1 MMTKE
6 ELDALER
13 MLAYLRD
20 DPKFSQADVDLLND
34 YVWGVYSTG
43 SEPK

>member
-1 MMTKE
+1 MMSKE

-20 DPKFSQADVDLLND
+20 DPNFPQGDVDLLND

-43 SEPK
+43 SAPK